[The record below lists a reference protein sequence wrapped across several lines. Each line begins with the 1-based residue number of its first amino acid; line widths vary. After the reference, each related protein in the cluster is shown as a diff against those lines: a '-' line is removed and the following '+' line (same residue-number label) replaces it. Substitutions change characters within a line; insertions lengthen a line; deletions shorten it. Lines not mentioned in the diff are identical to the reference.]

1 MRLRYSLT
9 SDMKDVPKHVK
20 QQLESY
26 ANKISLD
33 SKMFKIINELAEE
46 KINFVGLEQ
55 EILWL
60 RQELAALSQLL
71 GESADILKACAKA
84 EKGEIENQ
92 PSPAAAIPEKP
103 QNFKQG
109 PPQKIEKSEEHLA
122 DLQNSV
128 AQLSNMARTF
138 KEMKD
143 SNKEKH
149 SL

>member
-1 MRLRYSLT
+1 
-9 SDMKDVPKHVK
+9 MKDVPKHVK

-33 SKMFKIINELAEE
+33 SKMFKIINEMAEE

-60 RQELAALSQLL
+60 RQELAALSHLL
-71 GESADILKACAKA
+71 GESADILKACEKA
-84 EKGEIENQ
+84 EKGEVENQ
-92 PSPAAAIPEKP
+92 LATAATIPEKP

-109 PPQKIEKSEEHLA
+109 PSQKTEKSEEHLA

-128 AQLSNMARTF
+128 AQLSNMAKTF

>member
-33 SKMFKIINELAEE
+33 SKVFKIISELTEE

-60 RQELAALSQLL
+60 RQELASLSYLL
-71 GESADILKACAKA
+71 DESADILKACEKA

-92 PSPAAAIPEKP
+92 LPVPETIPEEP
-103 QNFKQG
+103 QNFKQK
-109 PPQKIEKSEEHLA
+109 PSQKIEKGEEHLA

-128 AQLSNMARTF
+128 AQLSNMAKTF
-138 KEMKD
+138 KELKD

-149 SL
+149 EL

>member
-9 SDMKDVPKHVK
+9 SDIKDVPKHVK
-20 QQLESY
+20 QQLELY
-26 ANKISLD
+26 ANKTSLD
-33 SKMFKIINELAEE
+33 SKMFKIIGELTEE

-60 RQELAALSQLL
+60 RQELAALSHLL

-92 PSPAAAIPEKP
+92 LPPTKTAPEEP
-103 QNFKQG
+103 QNFKQE
-109 PPQKIEKSEEHLA
+109 PSQKIEKSEEHLV

-128 AQLSNMARTF
+128 AQLSNMAKTF

-143 SNKEKH
+143 SNKEKRG
-149 SL
+149 L

>member
-9 SDMKDVPKHVK
+9 SDIKDVPRHVK

-60 RQELAALSQLL
+60 RQELAALSHLL
-71 GESADILKACAKA
+71 GESTDILKACEKA
-84 EKGEIENQ
+84 ERGEIENQ
-92 PSPAAAIPEKP
+92 LPPTETAPEEP
-103 QNFKQG
+103 QNFKQE
-109 PPQKIEKSEEHLA
+109 PSQKIEKGEEHLA

-128 AQLSNMARTF
+128 AQLSNMAKTF

-149 SL
+149 GL

>member
-1 MRLRYSLT
+1 
-9 SDMKDVPKHVK
+9 MKDVPKHVK